1 MAELF
6 GLPGLCSLW
15 CLATSCCNRPLFTK
29 LLRIWFDV
37 KKCVNAVH
45 FLTHLSQSWA
55 FLMRIWLQTINLV
68 KLYFYTIENR
78 DFRFHSTFI
87 HFDILQFH
95 EKNCHFCGFCLH
107 YFDRLQFHDKNS
119 KLSLLFKL
127 FWPTPISREKF
138 RWYKWVNPGVIFLLA
153 QQEHQDNF

>member
-45 FLTHLSQSWA
+45 FLTNLSQNWA
-55 FLMRIWLQTINLV
+55 FLLKIWLQTITLV
-68 KLYFYTIENR
+68 KLYFYTIEISDSTPLWQLTYFNFTR
-78 DFRFHSTFI
+78 KIVTFVAFVYIILTDFNFTSKIVTFVCIILKDFNSTRKIVTFY
-87 HFDILQFH
+87 LVVLR
-95 EKNCHFCGFCLH
+95 N
-107 YFDRLQFHDKNS
+107 
-119 KLSLLFKL
+119 LLGSCFKAML
-127 FWPTPISREKF
+127 
-138 RWYKWVNPGVIFLLA
+138 PGGA
-153 QQEHQDNF
+153 TK

>member
-68 KLYFYTIENR
+68 KLYFYTIEISDSTPLSSTLTYFNFTR
-78 DFRFHSTFI
+78 KIVTFVAFVYIILTDFNFTI
-87 HFDILQFH
+87 KIQ
-95 EKNCHFCGFCLH
+95 NCHFCLN
-107 YFDRLQFHDKNS
+107 YFDRLQFHEKNS
-119 KLSLLFKL
+119 DDINESIPELYF
-127 FWPTPISREKF
+127 F
-138 RWYKWVNPGVIFLLA
+138 
-153 QQEHQDNF
+153 